1 MKKMHVGC
9 PWVLSTI
16 RLTLKTYAIFFFAF
30 KKLLEIF
37 SIFPKPYI
45 TIKKIYKHFSKFFSS
60 QDYQK
65 QTNGPQD

>member
-60 QDYQK
+60 QD
-65 QTNGPQD
+65 